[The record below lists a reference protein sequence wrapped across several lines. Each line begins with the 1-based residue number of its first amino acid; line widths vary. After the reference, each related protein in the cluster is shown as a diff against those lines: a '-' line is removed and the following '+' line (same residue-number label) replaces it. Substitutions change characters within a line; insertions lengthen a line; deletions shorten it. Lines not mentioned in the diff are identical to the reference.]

1 MQKFDGQKY
10 FQKSKMD
17 KKNVQFSK
25 MEILYEKRVKFSPLL
40 ALWSEKL
47 KKIEEKHDAE
57 F

>member
-1 MQKFDGQKY
+1 MFLVLSLGEILKKTRGQKC

-25 MEILYEKRVKFSPLL
+25 MEILYEKRVKNSP
-40 ALWSEKL
+40 
-47 KKIEEKHDAE
+47 

>member
-1 MQKFDGQKY
+1 MKFEGQKY
-10 FQKSKMD
+10 FQNPKKD

-25 MEILYEKRVKFSPLL
+25 MEILYEKRVKFPPLL

-47 KKIEEKHDAE
+47 KKIEKKHDAE

>member
-1 MQKFDGQKY
+1 
-10 FQKSKMD
+10 MD

-25 MEILYEKRVKFSPLL
+25 MEILYEKRVKFPPLL

-47 KKIEEKHDAE
+47 KKIEKKHDAE